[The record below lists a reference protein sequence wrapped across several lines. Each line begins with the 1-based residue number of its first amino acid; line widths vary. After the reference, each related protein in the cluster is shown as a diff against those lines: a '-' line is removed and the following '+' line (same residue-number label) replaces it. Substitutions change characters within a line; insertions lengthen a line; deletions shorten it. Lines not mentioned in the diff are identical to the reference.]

1 MVVVEMA
8 MVALAV
14 VEMAMVAL
22 AMAEMTVVALAMVEG
37 LWCRVHHHPS
47 HALLSTET
55 VEHSR
60 RVSA

>member
-47 HALLSTET
+47 YTLLSTDT
-55 VEHSR
+55 VEHS
-60 RVSA
+60 